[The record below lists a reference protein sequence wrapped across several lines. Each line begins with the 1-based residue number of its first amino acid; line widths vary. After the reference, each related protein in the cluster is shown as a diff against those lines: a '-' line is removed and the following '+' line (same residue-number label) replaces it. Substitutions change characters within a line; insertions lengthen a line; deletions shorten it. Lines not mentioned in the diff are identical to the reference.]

1 MLFTTQKDAKSYWG
15 RLEREREREQLQE
28 TKKEIKKIR
37 LKLGLRSFLGLESIG
52 QTVLIGL
59 SSPSV
64 RPFLLL

>member
-15 RLEREREREQLQE
+15 RLEREREQLQE